1 MPFWVTVSCTEPKS
15 GAILLSPRTQQ
26 ANSQQLTQ
34 SDRDVNTGDQTPAPG
49 PLSRVQ
55 LFATLRTVARQAL
68 LSMGALQARILEW
81 VPGSFSRGSS
91 GPRGGTCVSC
101 LSFIGRRFVFFLTT
115 EPPGKPRSCQA
126 FPSCLQTPP
135 ACLQP
140 RPGQGHPETWHW
152 SVSLTR
158 LHTRRRPPTRT
169 PNRFSATK
177 RERAQEA
184 RVSGGDPGGG
194 PSGWARG
201 SG

>member
-1 MPFWVTVSCTEPKS
+1 MHRTKIWGHSFITKNPAGQFSTVNTVRQRREHRRPNTSARASQSRPALCNPADCSPPGSSVHGGSPGKDTGVGS
-15 GAILLSPRTQQ
+15 RFLLQGIFRTQGRNLCLLS
-26 ANSQQLTQ
+26 LLHW
-34 SDRDVNTGDQTPAPG
+34 QT
-49 PLSRVQ
+49 LC
-55 LFATLRTVARQAL
+55 F
-68 LSMGALQARILEW
+68 
-81 VPGSFSRGSS
+81 
-91 GPRGGTCVSC
+91 
-101 LSFIGRRFVFFLTT
+101 FFLTT

-126 FPSCLQTPP
+126 LPSCLQTPP